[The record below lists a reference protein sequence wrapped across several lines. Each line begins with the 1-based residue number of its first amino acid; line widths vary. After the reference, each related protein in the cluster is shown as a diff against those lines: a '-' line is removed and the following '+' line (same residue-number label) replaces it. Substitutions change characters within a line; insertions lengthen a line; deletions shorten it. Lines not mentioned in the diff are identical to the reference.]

1 MKNYIILLITAITLA
16 SCGGGSSAEMERI
29 RREND
34 SLKNLSADAM
44 ASSDMYYADINE
56 IFESLQE
63 VKRKQGIITQTSSV
77 GGEIPADKKTLIQ
90 EDILLIDQMMAENKE
105 KLESLRSKV
114 KKGDK
119 KMAELEKMIANMQQ
133 LIDEKDQEI
142 TSLKA
147 QLERLNIELENL
159 SASYDKLALENA
171 SNKETMAKQTD
182 ELNTVY
188 FAIGTFKELVDNKVL
203 DKGGAFSVKAGAK
216 LSSDININYFTK
228 ADLRTLTE
236 IKIGAK
242 KVTLKSSHPQDSYK
256 LETVNGKVE
265 KLTITDGQKFW
276 KNTKYCVIMLN

>member
-1 MKNYIILLITAITLA
+1 MKNYIILLVATITLA

-44 ASSDMYYADINE
+44 ATADSYYADINE

-63 VKRKQGIITQTSSV
+63 VKRKQGVITKTSSG
-77 GGEIPADKKTLIQ
+77 GGEIAADKKTLIQ

-105 KLESLRSKV
+105 KLESLRNKI

-142 TSLKA
+142 ASLKA
-147 QLERLNIELENL
+147 QLESLNIELENL
-159 SASYDKLALENA
+159 SASYDKLAAENV
-171 SNKETMAKQTD
+171 SNKETIAKQTD

-203 DKGGAFSVKAGAK
+203 DKGGAFSVKAASK
-216 LSSDININYFTK
+216 LSSDLNISYFTK
-228 ADLRTLTE
+228 ADLRNLNE

-265 KLTITDGQKFW
+265 KLLITDRQKFW
-276 KNTKYCVIMLN
+276 KTSRYCVIMLN

>member
-1 MKNYIILLITAITLA
+1 MKNYILLLITAITLA
-16 SCGGGSSAEMERI
+16 SCGGGTNAELERI

-34 SLKNLSADAM
+34 SLKSLSADAM
-44 ASSDMYYADINE
+44 AMSDMYYADINE

-63 VKRKQGIITQTSSV
+63 IKRKQGIITKSSSG
-77 GGEIPADKKTLIQ
+77 GGEISADKKTLIQ
-90 EDILLIDQMMAENKE
+90 EDIMLIDQMMAENKE
-105 KLESLRSKV
+105 KLEALRSKV

-142 TSLKA
+142 ASLKA
-147 QLERLNIELENL
+147 QLESLNIELENL

-171 SNKETMAKQTD
+171 SNKETIAKQTE

-188 FAIGTFKELVDNKVL
+188 YAIGTFKELVDNKVL
-203 DKGGAFSVKAGAK
+203 DKGGAFAVKAGAK
-216 LSSDININYFTK
+216 LSSDVNINYFTK
-228 ADLRTLTE
+228 ADLRTLNE

-265 KLTITDGQKFW
+265 KLIITDAQKFW
-276 KNTKYCVIMLN
+276 KNSRYCVIMLN

>member
-1 MKNYIILLITAITLA
+1 MKNFFIILLTAITLV
-16 SCGGGSSAEMERI
+16 SCGGGSSAEMERM
-29 RREND
+29 RREID
-34 SLKNLSADAM
+34 SLKSLSADAM
-44 ASSDMYYADINE
+44 ATSDMYFADINE

-63 VKRKQGIITQTSSV
+63 VKRKQGIITQTSSG

-90 EDILLIDQMMAENKE
+90 EDIMLIDQLMAENKE
-105 KLESLRSKV
+105 KLEALRNKI

-119 KMAELEKMIANMQQ
+119 KMAELEKTIANLQL

-142 TSLKA
+142 ANLKS

-171 SNKETMAKQTD
+171 SNKETIAKQAE

-188 FAIGTFKELVDNKVL
+188 YTIGTFKELVDNKVL

-216 LSSDININYFTK
+216 LSADVNINYFTK
-228 ADLRTLTE
+228 ADLRTLSE

-242 KVTLKSSHPQDSYK
+242 KVTLKTSHPQDSYK

-276 KNTKYCVIMLN
+276 KNSKYCVIMIN